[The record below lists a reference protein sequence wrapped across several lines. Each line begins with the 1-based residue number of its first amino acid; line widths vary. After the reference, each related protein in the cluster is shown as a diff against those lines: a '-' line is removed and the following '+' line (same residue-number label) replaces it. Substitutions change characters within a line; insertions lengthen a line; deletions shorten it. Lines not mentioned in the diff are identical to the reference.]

1 MVEVRGVHCFVRFQ
15 GLFVYG
21 RHRPKPMISLA
32 EARARVCQLS
42 RRHRGSGDAEREWLC
57 RYSTSYARNKAEL
70 ILLWKVKRWRTTRFC
85 SVACRVLLVS
95 VWL

>member
-1 MVEVRGVHCFVRFQ
+1 MVEVRGVHCFVRLQ

-42 RRHRGSGDAEREWLC
+42 RRHRGSGDTERESLC
-57 RYSTSYARNKAEL
+57 RCSTDYARKAEL
-70 ILLWKVKRWRTTRFC
+70 ILL
-85 SVACRVLLVS
+85 
-95 VWL
+95 